1 MLVMHSMAKTTPK
14 ALRNELVA
22 YEDWNCGATS
32 FDKPLSHQ
40 MAQGDCPKRMFE
52 ADLCC
57 RVHDMCYMEEHR
69 SRDHCDEAFCYC
81 LERTVAQPARD
92 ANQTASGCSSMST
105 NFCEIV
111 RLLGGIAYSSSRD
124 VMAQQKKAKEA
135 FEAEERSRKAMLSS
149 TTAKAIP
156 ESTTSPSSSSTASS
170 TTPTPL
176 LKSSMSPSSVHSTS
190 SPAEIGQFVTHK
202 LPLEC
207 FDNALSTCT
216 RQLHQCVSEQFGMRH
231 EANERLDPPGEDV
244 LLLGVQFAECSAQ
257 FCACSAAE
265 GARARQASVPRR
277 LLGGEQCAR
286 SLGHIC
292 SQFQDVPSKQSTGPA
307 NVHFWSVSV
316 NYTGFSASLGLVAT
330 STLFLS
336 LLVLVLLGRFC
347 SKALVRSVHKRL
359 QHQQS
364 TRKNYTSRS
373 SIRRETLTAL
383 RSVSGGQHDGGG
395 PHYLPLAGKES
406 TVSCP
411 NSATTAAAVAVAG
424 DEQSSLVDGQH
435 LLCPHNQPS
444 NNHTQNNHYNSKLH
458 KKAHSE
464 SNKPLV
470 LNSSQV
476 HLIAGSGNSSSTLSD
491 VSSASS

>member
-1 MLVMHSMAKTTPK
+1 MKKCATILFITTYVMHSMAKTTPK
-14 ALRNELVA
+14 APRNELVA

-69 SRDHCDEAFCYC
+69 SRDNCDEAFCYC

-92 ANQTASGCSSMST
+92 ANQTASGCVSVST
-105 NFCEIV
+105 NFCEIIKMF
-111 RLLGGIAYSSSRD
+111 GGIAYSSSRD
-124 VMAQQKKAKEA
+124 MMTQQKKAKEA
-135 FEAEERSRKAMLSS
+135 LEAEESRKAMLRS
-149 TTAKAIP
+149 TTVKTMP
-156 ESTTSPSSSSTASS
+156 ESTTSSSSTSMASS

-176 LKSSMSPSSVHSTS
+176 LKSSTSPSTPSSVHSTA

-216 RQLHQCVSEQFGMRH
+216 RQLHQCVSEQFGMRN

-257 FCACSAAE
+257 FCACSVAE
-265 GARARQASVPRR
+265 SARARQASVPRR

-292 SQFQDVPSKQSTGPA
+292 SQFRDVPNKQSTGPA

-359 QHQQS
+359 YGH
-364 TRKNYTSRS
+364 
-373 SIRRETLTAL
+373 SIRK
-383 RSVSGGQHDGGG
+383 HYDGGD
-395 PHYLPLAGKES
+395 PLYLAVGKES
-406 TVSCP
+406 T
-411 NSATTAAAVAVAG
+411 A
-424 DEQSSLVDGQH
+424 SSPTGDGQ
-435 LLCPHNQPS
+435 QQFPS
-444 NNHTQNNHYNSKLH
+444 FSSTRTSRAELNM
-458 KKAHSE
+458 
-464 SNKPLV
+464 PLV
-470 LNSSQV
+470 LNSSNSSQV
-476 HLIAGSGNSSSTLSD
+476 RLLSGSGNSSSTLFDACKRPLSFLH
-491 VSSASS
+491 AA